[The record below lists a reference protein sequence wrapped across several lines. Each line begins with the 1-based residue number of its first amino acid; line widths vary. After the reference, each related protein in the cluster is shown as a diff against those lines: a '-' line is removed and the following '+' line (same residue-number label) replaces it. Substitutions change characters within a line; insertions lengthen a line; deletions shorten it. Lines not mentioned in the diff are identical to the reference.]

1 MAPLTAPA
9 KQGFDYFIG
18 QVDQNLCHNMYPR
31 KIDVGNGTR
40 NLNLSLTITEG
51 LTAPPDATLTW
62 LYRDRLQGLH
72 DANWRRARAHP

>member
-40 NLNLSLTITEG
+40 NLNLSLNWAMP
-51 LTAPPDATLTW
+51 TAKEA
-62 LYRDRLQGLH
+62 
-72 DANWRRARAHP
+72 AR